1 MVPLVLASLALGQVP
16 APSVKLPAEVAGQPG
31 RIVQLKAEATGPHVR
46 WFLVSEDADLV
57 PFPDGKV
64 ALFSSPKAGK
74 YTVLAWTA
82 AGDVPSDAAKCVIV
96 VAGSPAPPPIP
107 SPFARDLQK
116 LYADDATADKA
127 KPLAQLVA
135 LYREAVAFAEKADV
149 ATTGDLAAH
158 IRAAG
163 GTLLAADA
171 LVGVRKRIA
180 EEIAKELST
189 DADKPL
195 DAATRTKAAKLFE
208 QIATHLE
215 ELK

>member
-1 MVPLVLASLALGQVP
+1 MVPLVLVSFALGQPP
-16 APSVKLPAEVAGQPG
+16 APSIKLPSEVTGQPG
-31 RIVQLKAEATGPHVR
+31 RILQLKAEATGPHVR
-46 WFLVSEDADLV
+46 WFLASDDADLV

-82 AGDVPSDAAKCVIV
+82 AGDVPSDAAKCVVTI
-96 VAGSPAPPPIP
+96 AGPPAPPPAP
-107 SPFARDLQK
+107 SPFLRDLQK
-116 LYADDATADKA
+116 LYADDATTDKA
-127 KPLAQLVA
+127 GPLAQLAA
-135 LYREAVAFAEKADV
+135 LYHEAVTFVVKADV
-149 ATTGDLAAH
+149 ATTSDLAAR

-163 GTLLAADA
+163 STLLAADA

-180 EEIAKELST
+180 EEVAKELST
-189 DADKPL
+189 DGDKPL
-195 DAATRTKAAKLFE
+195 DAATRAKAAKLFE